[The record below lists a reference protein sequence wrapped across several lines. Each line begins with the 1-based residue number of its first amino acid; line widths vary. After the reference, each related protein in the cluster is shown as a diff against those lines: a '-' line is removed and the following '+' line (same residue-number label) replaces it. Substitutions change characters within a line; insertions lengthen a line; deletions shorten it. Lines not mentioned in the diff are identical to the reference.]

1 MSTHTTTTYDD
12 RTHGMQERSRRT
24 QAALI
29 RATTELVAEAGYH
42 GATTKAI
49 AERAGVSEGTIY
61 RHFPDKKAL
70 FAAAV
75 LAGQR
80 DVTEWMEQ
88 LPGRAGT
95 APLDELLVETL
106 TQLSRLREAVLPL
119 EEASPHVMRPA
130 RDLTRDELV
139 EGLRTAGGPPLL
151 LADLLAAEQR
161 LGRVRPDLDPA
172 RTAVMLLAAFLGVQT
187 SPLAGTQGL
196 DDEDIRSFA
205 ALFCAGL
212 AHPV

>member
-1 MSTHTTTTYDD
+1 
-12 RTHGMQERSRRT
+12 MQERSRRT

-29 RATTELVAEAGYH
+29 RATTDLVALVGYH

-80 DVTEWMEQ
+80 DVTEWMED
-88 LPGRAGT
+88 LPGRAGS
-95 APLDELLVETL
+95 APLVDLIAETL

-119 EEASPHVMRPA
+119 EEATSQELRPT
-130 RDLTRDELV
+130 RDLTRAELRDA
-139 EGLRTAGGPPLL
+139 LRATGGPPLL
-151 LADLLAAEQR
+151 LAEFLAAEQG
-161 LGRVRPDLDPA
+161 LGRIDAGIDPE
-172 RTAVMLLAAFLGVQT
+172 RMAVTILAAFLGVQT
-187 SPLAGTQGL
+187 SPLAGSSGL
-196 DDEDIRSFA
+196 DDHDIETFALLMCHGLTPAAAARSA
-205 ALFCAGL
+205 EGSR
-212 AHPV
+212 

>member
-1 MSTHTTTTYDD
+1 
-12 RTHGMQERSRRT
+12 MQERSRRT

-75 LAGQR
+75 MAGQR

-88 LPGRAGT
+88 LPGRAGS
-95 APLDELLVETL
+95 APVIELLAETL

-119 EEASPHVMRPA
+119 EEASPHVMRPVE
-130 RDLTRDELV
+130 DLSREELV
-139 EGLRTAGGPPLL
+139 DALRSTGGPPLL
-151 LADLLAAEQR
+151 LADFLAAEQR
-161 LGRVRPDLDPA
+161 LGRLRSDLDPA

-187 SPLAGTQGL
+187 SPLAGSKGL
-196 DDEDIRSFA
+196 DEDDVQLFA
-205 ALFCAGL
+205 ELFCAGL
-212 AHPV
+212 VTGRDPAASS